1 MMMVWGKI
9 QPCSIQVLWAAF
21 LLAAPALVRADQEV
35 LTDGVAGDGHMEI
48 RGDQYGAFGSFSV
61 MDPGFGN
68 YNPDGPVGLR
78 PWSYWSAIMLTDG
91 EQWQWL
97 MDAEDWPGDF
107 GARLPDD
114 VVVADQIT
122 ASARTSSFQVPLY
135 GDLQVDLLQE
145 LSPYNIVQTYTFKN
159 PGNSPLEL
167 KALWM
172 TDVDMEFAQD
182 ALSNLAGFVLDDD
195 PRVYFIEDSDVPG
208 MGDPGVADR
217 DRRISV
223 IAQAGD
229 NVTFE
234 GALAERTPV
243 GTGGATHL
251 HFYAQTMNGI
261 EEDYLN
267 SVQEIVREAG
277 TPVLDIDENDDNLMD
292 EPGDVGGAMQ
302 FALAIPA
309 QGTATLTLDFVGGKL
324 SNAAISGTTIPGD
337 FNRNQTLDAGD
348 LDLQAVAMT
357 TGPAGPE
364 YDLNND
370 GQVNFTDRQV
380 WVNDLKNTWIGDS
393 NLDDEFNSGDL
404 VQVFAGGKYE
414 TGQPAG
420 WGEGDWNGDTVF
432 SSGDLVAAFT
442 NGGYEKGPQPAG
454 QAVPEPGSAI
464 LALCGVLSLL
474 DRLRRR

>member
-1 MMMVWGKI
+1 
-9 QPCSIQVLWAAF
+9 
-21 LLAAPALVRADQEV
+21 
-35 LTDGVAGDGHMEI
+35 
-48 RGDQYGAFGSFSV
+48 
-61 MDPGFGN
+61 
-68 YNPDGPVGLR
+68 
-78 PWSYWSAIMLTDG
+78 
-91 EQWQWL
+91 
-97 MDAEDWPGDF
+97 
-107 GARLPDD
+107 
-114 VVVADQIT
+114 
-122 ASARTSSFQVPLY
+122 
-135 GDLQVDLLQE
+135 
-145 LSPYNIVQTYTFKN
+145 
-159 PGNSPLEL
+159 
-167 KALWM
+167 
-172 TDVDMEFAQD
+172 
-182 ALSNLAGFVLDDD
+182 
-195 PRVYFIEDSDVPG
+195 
-208 MGDPGVADR
+208 
-217 DRRISV
+217 
-223 IAQAGD
+223 
-229 NVTFE
+229 
-234 GALAERTPV
+234 
-243 GTGGATHL
+243 
-251 HFYAQTMNGI
+251 
-261 EEDYLN
+261 
-267 SVQEIVREAG
+267 
-277 TPVLDIDENDDNLMD
+277 
-292 EPGDVGGAMQ
+292 MQ